1 MDLRRRPR
9 GGRLISLVP
18 MIDVMLILLVFF
30 MVTSSYLDLD
40 MVPMLERQDDSA
52 TAPRVANAEANGPLF
67 VRIGPDGAL
76 RVGPRSLDLAGFAG
90 LLGDRLTADA
100 GLQVLILPSGHAP
113 TQALVSVM
121 DAATRA
127 GVQRLRIVRLSGAP

>member
-1 MDLRRRPR
+1 MELRRRPK
-9 GGRLISLVP
+9 GQRLISLVP

-40 MVPMLERQDDSA
+40 MVPMVERQDDAPPAPSA
-52 TAPRVANAEANGPLF
+52 APSDAPGPVF
-67 VRIGPDGAL
+67 VRIGADGAL
-76 RVGPRSLDLAGFAG
+76 RVGAQDLDAMGFRALLSERLA
-90 LLGDRLTADA
+90 ADA

-121 DAATRA
+121 DMATRA
-127 GVQRLRIVRLSGAP
+127 GVQRLRIVRLKEAP

>member
-1 MDLRRRPR
+1 MELRRRPR
-9 GGRLISLVP
+9 AGRLISLVP

-40 MVPMLERQDDSA
+40 MVPMLERQDDATPAAASA
-52 TAPRVANAEANGPLF
+52 GTESHGPLF

-76 RVGPRSLDLAGFAG
+76 RVGPRSLDLAGFNA
-90 LLGDRLTADA
+90 LLGERLAADT

-121 DAATRA
+121 DTATRA
-127 GVQRLRIVRLSGAP
+127 GVQRLRIVRLKEAP

>member
-1 MDLRRRPR
+1 M
-9 GGRLISLVP
+9 VP

-40 MVPMLERQDDSA
+40 MVPMLEREDEAAPAPAA
-52 TAPRVANAEANGPLF
+52 TAATAAAGPLF
-67 VRIGPDGAL
+67 VRLGPGGAL
-76 RVGPRSLDLAGFAG
+76 RVGGRDLDAAGFDA
-90 LLGDRLTADA
+90 LLAERLAADP

-121 DAATRA
+121 DLAARA
-127 GVQRLRIVRLSGAP
+127 GVQRLRIVRLKEAP

>member
-1 MDLRRRPR
+1 MELRRRSQER
-9 GGRLISLVP
+9 RLISLVP

-40 MVPMLERQDDSA
+40 MVPMLERQDETA
-52 TAPRVANAEANGPLF
+52 TAPSVGGGDGGGPLF
-67 VRIGPDGAL
+67 VRIGADGTL
-76 RVGPRSLDLAGFAG
+76 RVGARSLDRAGFGA
-90 LLGDRLTADA
+90 LLAERLLRDP

-121 DAATRA
+121 DLATGV
-127 GVQRLRIVRLSGAP
+127 GVQRLRIVRLQGAP

>member
-1 MDLRRRPR
+1 MELRRRPR
-9 GGRLISLVP
+9 GQRLISMVP

-40 MVPMLERQDDSA
+40 MVPMLERQDDTAPAPAA
-52 TAPRVANAEANGPLF
+52 TAATAGPLF
-67 VRIGPDGAL
+67 VRLGPGGAL
-76 RVGPRSLDLAGFAG
+76 RVGGRDLDAAGFGGLLAG
-90 LLGDRLTADA
+90 RLAADP

-121 DAATRA
+121 DLAARA
-127 GVQRLRIVRLSGAP
+127 GVQRLRIVRLKEAP

>member
-1 MDLRRRPR
+1 M
-9 GGRLISLVP
+9 VP

-40 MVPMLERQDDSA
+40 MVPMLEREDEAAPAPAA
-52 TAPRVANAEANGPLF
+52 TAVAAGPLF
-67 VRIGPDGAL
+67 VRLGPGGAL
-76 RVGPRSLDLAGFAG
+76 RVGGRDLDAAGFDA
-90 LLGDRLTADA
+90 LLAERLAADP

-121 DAATRA
+121 DLAARA
-127 GVQRLRIVRLSGAP
+127 GVQRLRIVRLKEAP